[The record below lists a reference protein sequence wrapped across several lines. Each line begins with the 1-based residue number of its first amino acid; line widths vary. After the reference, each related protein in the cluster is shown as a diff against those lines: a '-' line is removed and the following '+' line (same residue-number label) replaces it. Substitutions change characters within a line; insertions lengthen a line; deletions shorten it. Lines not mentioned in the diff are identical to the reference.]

1 MKIMRYSI
9 IGIIGDFVERI
20 GLDHKFIVCGDERFV
35 LEGNGKIVNGVWMLI
50 WVRFPAI

>member
-20 GLDHKFIVCGDERFV
+20 GIDHKFIVCGDERFV
-35 LEGNGKIVNGVWMLI
+35 LKSDCKVVNGVWMLI